1 MQLNGDSIKLVVL
14 GNFDVNPAT
23 ANVAFPSDG
32 IWYSMYSNKFQS
44 VVGGSAS
51 VTLQPGE
58 YYVYA
63 NKNISTV
70 TITDVLN
77 PDMPELKI
85 PVTITPNP
93 LRTSATIN
101 YQLTESGQLSIHAY
115 DMNGNDCGVLYTGY
129 KQKGSQQFIIN
140 KNARMQMPGMYFI
153 SITLNQKQKINKLL
167 ITN

>member
-1 MQLNGDSIKLVVL
+1 M
-14 GNFDVNPAT
+14 
-23 ANVAFPSDG
+23 
-32 IWYSMYSNKFQS
+32 
-44 VVGGSAS
+44 
-51 VTLQPGE
+51 
-58 YYVYA
+58 
-63 NKNISTV
+63 

-77 PDMPELKI
+77 KDMPELKI

-101 YQLTESGQLSIHAY
+101 YQVTESGQLSIQAY
-115 DMNGNDCGVLYTGY
+115 DLNGNDCGVLYTGY